1 MSLCTL
7 LSPTICPL
15 SVTNWHSTVYQFCI
29 TMYTAVSYSLST
41 VHSTSHWTLCCF
53 CATVTT
59 ALFYSL
65 STVSQYLTIYRLL
78 FLFHYVHCCLPNSV
92 QILSLP
98 HKVPYVVSVSLYP
111 LLSSTDCPV
120 SELITLYRLLFPWHC
135 IHCILLQIFHCLA
148 VPQIEAS
155 AFSGSLYPLLSSTVC
170 PLYHNISKC
179 SVCGFCVTMY
189 IAVFYSLSTVC
200 H

>member
-1 MSLCTL
+1 
-7 LSPTICPL
+7 
-15 SVTNWHSTVYQFCI
+15 
-29 TMYTAVSYSLST
+29 MYTAVSYSLST

-120 SELITLYRLLFPWHC
+120 SELITLYRLLILRHS
-135 IHCILLQIFHCLA
+135 IHCCVLLSIHCLSVPHTVPSA
-148 VPQIEAS
+148 VS
-155 AFSGSLYPLLSSTVC
+155 VTLYPLHSATDIPLSRSA
-170 PLYHNISKC
+170 SD
-179 SVCGFCVTMY
+179 
-189 IAVFYSLSTVC
+189 
-200 H
+200 